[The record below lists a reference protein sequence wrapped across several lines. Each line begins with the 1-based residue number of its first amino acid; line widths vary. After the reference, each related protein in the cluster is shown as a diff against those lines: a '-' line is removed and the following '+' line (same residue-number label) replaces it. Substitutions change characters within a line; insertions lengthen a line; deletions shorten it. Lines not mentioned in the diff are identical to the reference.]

1 MRNAATVLA
10 IIQDRG
16 RRGLPLE
23 DLYRQ
28 LFNPQLYLYAYGRI
42 YKNDGAMTCGATSET
57 VDGMSLT
64 KIDTIIASLRQ
75 ERYRWTPARRI
86 YIPKGNGK
94 QRPLGLPSW
103 SDKLLQEVIRCLLA
117 AYYEPQF
124 SASSHGFRPQRG
136 CHTALQAIQY
146 HWEGT
151 KWFIEGDISQCF
163 DSLDHQILL
172 SMLQE
177 KIHDQR
183 FLRLI
188 RNLLQA
194 GYLENW
200 AYHRTYSGSPQGAIV
215 SPLLSNIYLDRLDKY
230 IEKVLIPTY
239 TRGTKRRDNPP
250 YTKLIN
256 AKHYSLRCGRTAEA
270 HELEK
275 QYQRLPSVDPDDPDY
290 RRLHYLRYADDFLL
304 GFVGSRAEAEEIK
317 GKLGAF
323 LSAQLKLELSPE
335 KTLITHAVT
344 QTARFLG
351 YEISCRHVDTKHDL
365 SGRRSIN
372 GKVALRIPARVV
384 EEKCLP
390 YLRAGKP
397 IHRAERAKDDAFT
410 IINRYQC
417 EYRGIV
423 QYYLLAENVHWL
435 GKLHW
440 VMRASL
446 LKTLANKYRTRV
458 VKLRGKF
465 SSRVATAY
473 GPRKCLE
480 LRVEREGK
488 PALVARFG
496 GIPLRR
502 DQEAVLVDQKSF
514 TGPDRNELIKRLVAD
529 QCEICGCEK
538 DCQVHHVRKLA
549 DLKVKGRKEK
559 PLWQQMMSA
568 RRRKTLVVCRACHLA
583 IHHGK
588 PVGKRIEE

>member
-1 MRNAATVLA
+1 MRNAETVLA
-10 IIQDRG
+10 VIRERG
-16 RRGLPLE
+16 RQGLPLE

-42 YKNDGAMTCGATSET
+42 YKNDGAMTCGATQET

-64 KIDTIIASLRQ
+64 KIDRIIADLRQ

-86 YIPKGNGK
+86 YIPKSNGK

-103 SDKLLQEVIRCLLA
+103 PDKLLQEVIRSLLD

-124 SASSHGFRPQRG
+124 SDSSHGFRPQRG
-136 CHTALQAIQY
+136 CHTALNAIKY

-163 DSLDHQILL
+163 DRLDHSVLL
-172 SMLQE
+172 SILQE
-177 KIHDQR
+177 NIHDQR

-188 RNLLQA
+188 QNLLKA
-194 GYLENW
+194 GYLEQW
-200 AYHRTYSGSPQGAIV
+200 TYHRTHSGSPQGAIV
-215 SPLLSNIYLDRLDKY
+215 SPLLSNIYLDRLDKFV
-230 IEKVLIPTY
+230 EEDLIPTY
-239 TRGTKRRDNPP
+239 TRGEKRRDNPQ

-256 AKHYSLRCGRTAEA
+256 AKYYSLRCGRTEEA
-270 HELEK
+270 RELEK
-275 QYQRLPSVDPDDPDY
+275 QYQRLPSVDARDPDY

-317 GKLGAF
+317 GKLGDF
-323 LSAQLKLELSPE
+323 LSTTLKLELSPE
-335 KTLITHAVT
+335 KTLITHAIT
-344 QTARFLG
+344 EAARFLG
-351 YEISCRHVDTKHDL
+351 YEISCRHVDTKHDQ

-384 EEKCLP
+384 EEKCAP

-397 IHRAERAKDDAFT
+397 MHRAERVKDDAFT
-410 IINRYQC
+410 IINRYQS
-417 EYRGIV
+417 EYRGVV

-446 LKTLANKYRTRV
+446 LKTLANKYKTRV
-458 VKLRGKF
+458 VKLRSKY
-465 SSRVATAY
+465 SSKVQTPY

-480 LRVEREGK
+480 VRVEREGK
-488 PALVARFG
+488 PTLVARFG
-496 GIPLRR
+496 GIALRR
-502 DQEAVLVDQKSF
+502 DKEAELRDQKPF
-514 TGPDRNELIKRLVAD
+514 TRLDRNELIKRLVAD
-529 QCEICGCEK
+529 ECEMCGNEENCE
-538 DCQVHHVRKLA
+538 VHHIRKLA
-549 DLKVKGRKEK
+549 DLKKEGRKEK
-559 PLWQQMMSA
+559 ALWQQMMSA
-568 RRRKTLVVCRACHLA
+568 RRRKTLVVCRACHSA

-588 PVGKRIEE
+588 AVGKHIEV